1 MVNNMKEKFDYND
14 EDFIGFLRELLDSSI
29 YEQGNEHDKTFE
41 GIAQRTIDNGWDSLS
56 EKQQKVI
63 KIRIEQICPER
74 CSHCGDSIPWCEMLY
89 AIENDD
95 KCSHCVKI
103 WEDIEKE

>member
-1 MVNNMKEKFDYND
+1 MENKFDYND
-14 EDFIGFLRELLDSSI
+14 EDFIVFLKKLLDSYL
-29 YEQGNEHDKTFE
+29 YEQGNEYDDTFK

-74 CSHCGDSIPWCEMLY
+74 CSHCGDSIPWSEMLS
-89 AIENDD
+89 AIENDGM
-95 KCSHCVKI
+95 CSHCVKVWSNI
-103 WEDIEKE
+103 DKE